1 MGMDELSEEDKL
13 TVSRARKI
21 QRFLSQP
28 FSVAEQFTGME
39 GKYVPIKETIRGF
52 KEIIEGKHDD
62 LPESAFLFVGT
73 IDEAV
78 AKAKR
83 VSRHEYVSPENSTPD
98 GLLFDGDVERL
109 RVRMIDGDVCLLAHH
124 IDYVSAVGA
133 GEASVVLADGQS
145 KRAACIGGMLA
156 MIDNEANLIAT
167 TFEWAEDIDL
177 ARAQRAKE
185 VAQSRIDAAKDD
197 ARELMLAEAKLRR
210 ALIRIGVKS

>member
-1 MGMDELSEEDKL
+1 MTRL
-13 TVSRARKI
+13 
-21 QRFLSQP
+21 
-28 FSVAEQFTGME
+28 
-39 GKYVPIKETIRGF
+39 
-52 KEIIEGKHDD
+52 
-62 LPESAFLFVGT
+62 LP
-73 IDEAV
+73 
-78 AKAKR
+78 KQKR
-83 VSRHEYVSPENSTPD
+83 VSRHEYVSPENQHT
-98 GLLFDGDVERL
+98 GWFA
-109 RVRMIDGDVCLLAHH
+109 VCLLAHH